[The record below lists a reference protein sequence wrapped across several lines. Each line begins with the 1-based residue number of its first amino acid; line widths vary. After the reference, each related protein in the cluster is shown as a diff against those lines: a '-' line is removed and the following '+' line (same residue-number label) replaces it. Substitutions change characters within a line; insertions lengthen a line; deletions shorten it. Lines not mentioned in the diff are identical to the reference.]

1 MAEFLSPSERASI
14 AANLL
19 DLHDTFGR
27 EIVVYKEAQ
36 KVVISTDPGF
46 NKLYGNAGKNTPSV
60 ENVPV
65 RKVFKARVRYDTDR
79 SLEYFGLV
87 NILADDMIVP
97 ELLNQYASPEKIAEE
112 AIRVLENPEY
122 NTTVKDKLN
131 AMRKTLGEKGVTER
145 IANSIAQYLKLA
157 TSRFANMSSASMLLT
172 SYL

>member
-46 NKLYGNAGKNTPSV
+46 NKLYGNAGKSTPNV
-60 ENVPV
+60 QNVPV

-79 SLEYFGLV
+79 SLEYFGETDAQVKV
-87 NILADDMIVP
+87 NRPDPNSTVRIKLKVEDYDYIKEAKRV
-97 ELLNQYASPEKIAEE
+97 ELDGRMFHIESDPRPHGLFDVVQFTTLFLRPIE
-112 AIRVLENPEY
+112 ANGQS
-122 NTTVKDKLN
+122 TK
-131 AMRKTLGEKGVTER
+131 
-145 IANSIAQYLKLA
+145 
-157 TSRFANMSSASMLLT
+157 
-172 SYL
+172 